1 MRRFVRMGVMVGK
14 GKRVRG
20 RTHSVSQRAG
30 HVPHP
35 YGVCLTSK
43 RKSPGPYWA
52 LDSRRTEKR
61 PVEASGSEPGPTVVS
76 TRINAVEG
84 VAYVRFCGC

>member
-1 MRRFVRMGVMVGK
+1 MKRAGEQGK
-14 GKRVRG
+14 KGERG
-20 RTHSVSQRAG
+20 RGETDSVSHSAG
-30 HVPHP
+30 HVAHP

-61 PVEASGSEPGPTVVS
+61 PVEASGSEPGPTEVS
-76 TRINAVEG
+76 TRTTAVDGE
-84 VAYVRFCGC
+84 A